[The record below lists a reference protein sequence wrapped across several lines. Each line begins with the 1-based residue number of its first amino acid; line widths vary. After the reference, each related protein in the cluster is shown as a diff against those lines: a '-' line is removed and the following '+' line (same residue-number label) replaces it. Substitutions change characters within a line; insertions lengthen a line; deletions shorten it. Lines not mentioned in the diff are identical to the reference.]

1 MGENSERGIVFYTN
15 FQIRL
20 KRTISVSA
28 MKSVIVSG
36 QRKLGDD
43 LCFRWLGETTILS
56 KVSESSNM
64 VADHREEARTL
75 QQELRVLLVVRDLLA
90 QIANRWNRK
99 SGQVV
104 NANKKWVLVCT
115 R

>member
-1 MGENSERGIVFYTN
+1 
-15 FQIRL
+15 
-20 KRTISVSA
+20 
-28 MKSVIVSG
+28 
-36 QRKLGDD
+36 
-43 LCFRWLGETTILS
+43 
-56 KVSESSNM
+56 
-64 VADHREEARTL
+64 
-75 QQELRVLLVVRDLLA
+75 VRDLLA